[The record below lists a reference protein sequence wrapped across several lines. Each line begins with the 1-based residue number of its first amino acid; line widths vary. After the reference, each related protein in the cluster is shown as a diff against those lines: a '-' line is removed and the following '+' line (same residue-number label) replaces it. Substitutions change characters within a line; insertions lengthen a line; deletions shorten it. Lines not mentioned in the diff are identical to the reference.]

1 MISDTLK
8 TFSSDPMLR
17 PAASA
22 RQPAQPASSIQ
33 QWGVVSADPV
43 PVFADVFRGLM
54 QLHQEL
60 MVEKD
65 QALELTRSLMERRQ
79 EVAELQSLVRLLEQR
94 LEEANS
100 RRKPDVEGWR

>member
-1 MISDTLK
+1 MTSES
-8 TFSSDPMLR
+8 FSSLS
-17 PAASA
+17 AS
-22 RQPAQPASSIQ
+22 QH
-33 QWGVVSADPV
+33 WGVVAADPI

-65 QALELTRSLMERRQ
+65 QALDLTRNLMERRQ
-79 EVAELQSLVRLLEQR
+79 EVAELQSYVRLLEQR
-94 LEEANS
+94 LEEATT